1 MNQSTFGVGL
11 PVAAHSKAAFSS
23 TPARTGCVSAVHSG
37 GAVEKTENLWKTL
50 HAFMPSADLFKF
62 TFS

>member
-1 MNQSTFGVGL
+1 MNQSTLGVGL

-37 GAVEKTENLWKTL
+37 GAVEKTEN
-50 HAFMPSADLFKF
+50 
-62 TFS
+62 